1 MPAMGADVPTFDPQ
15 VDGFFDDP
23 YAHYAELRAEN
34 PIHADHRGVVFFFR
48 FDDVRKVLIDPRS
61 TSMDRVRALPPRR
74 DGTPREAPPTFP
86 LSILNRDPPDH
97 TRLRR
102 LLNPSFTQRGVEELV
117 AWMDG
122 QVDKLLDDVE
132 AEHQSTGQPVDLI
145 TGLAFSF
152 PFRVISQLL
161 GMPDWDDT
169 QVRTWAHAIRSAS
182 DPVVSREQ
190 LAASI
195 AAYEAINAYVLEE
208 VIPWKREHPA
218 DDLLSRLI
226 AAEGDGAIA
235 TDELLDNVAL
245 LYVAGHETTTGLI
258 GNGILSLLRNRGEL
272 ERLRSDPALLPNA
285 IDELNRYDSSVQFA
299 WRYVIDELPVGD
311 FTLAAGSMAFVSC
324 GSANR
329 DPAHFGADADRLD
342 LGRSDARDLM
352 SYGAGMHFCLG
363 AHLARREAALVIGK
377 LLERFPDVALA
388 SDPSWGQSM
397 TFRSV
402 EHLPVVLGEST
413 TR

>member
-1 MPAMGADVPTFDPQ
+1 MGDAPTFDPQ
-15 VDGFFDDP
+15 VAGFFDDP
-23 YAHYAELRAEN
+23 YGHYAELRAEN
-34 PIHADHRGVVFFFR
+34 PIHPDRRGVVFFFR
-48 FDDVRKVLIDPRS
+48 YDDVRKVLIDPRS
-61 TSMDRVRALPPRR
+61 TSMDRARSLPLRP
-74 DGTPREAPPTFP
+74 DGTPQKAPPTFP

-97 TRLRR
+97 TRLRK
-102 LLNPSFTQRGVEELV
+102 LLNKAFTQRNIEALV

-122 QVDKLLDDVE
+122 QIDRLLDDVE
-132 AEHQSTGQPVDLI
+132 KEQRDTGEAVDLV
-145 TGLAFSF
+145 TTLAFPF
-152 PFRVISQLL
+152 PFRVISQML

-182 DPVVSREQ
+182 DPVVSRQQ

-195 AAYEAINAYVLEE
+195 EAYQAINAYVLDE
-208 VIPWKREHPA
+208 VVPWKREHPG
-218 DDLLSRLI
+218 DDLLSHLI
-226 AAEGDGAIA
+226 AAEVAGSLA

-258 GNGILSLLRNRGEL
+258 GNGILNLLRNRHQL
-272 ERLRSDPALLPNA
+272 ERLQADPAILPNA

-299 WRYVIDELPVGD
+299 WRYVVEDLEVGD
-311 FTLAAGSMAFVSC
+311 HTLRPGEMAFVSC

-329 DPAHFGADADRLD
+329 DPLHFGADADQLD
-342 LGRSDARDLM
+342 LTRADAKDLL
-352 SYGAGMHFCLG
+352 SYGAGMHYCLG

-377 LLERFPDVALA
+377 LFQRFPDMALA
-388 SDPSWGQSM
+388 GDPEWGRSM

-402 EHLPVVLGEST
+402 EHLPVFLT